1 MPCYETALAAYQAE
15 NWAQAFALLQRGAA
29 AGETDC
35 YNLLAICH
43 EHGQGTAQNCRQ
55 AVRWYRHAIRAG
67 DQSAVSNLADL
78 LDKAGKAQRA
88 EYWYRR
94 AANNGG
100 DEKLAYAEFLL
111 RQNPAPTPAVIRL
124 LRQAAARDIHTS
136 KDAQARAAEWLQRFQ
151 AAHPAKPRQPEN
163 QQTPLSGCPSLI
175 FPAQAFRRLPS
186 PPNPSFPHQ
195 RQPEKC
201 FSTCKTATSPCPRCT
216 SPPAPRPPNCK
227 PNSPHR
233 T

>member
-1 MPCYETALAAYQAE
+1 MHFASPPRLIHPHGSH
-15 NWAQAFALLQRGAA
+15 AQCATDDFIVKQYHRLPIIVLRQHIQQRQKMLGRACRQPRGIAPLVQIIGNAVKLALLQRGAA

-55 AVRWYRHAIRAG
+55 AVLWYRRAIRTG
-67 DQSAVSNLADL
+67 DASAVGNLADL
-78 LDKAGKAQRA
+78 LDKAGKARRA
-88 EYWYRR
+88 EDWYRR

-136 KDAQARAAEWLQRFQ
+136 EDAQARAAEWLQRFQ
-151 AAHPAKPRQPEN
+151 AA
-163 QQTPLSGCPSLI
+163 
-175 FPAQAFRRLPS
+175 
-186 PPNPSFPHQ
+186 
-195 RQPEKC
+195 
-201 FSTCKTATSPCPRCT
+201 
-216 SPPAPRPPNCK
+216 
-227 PNSPHR
+227 
-233 T
+233 

>member
-67 DQSAVSNLADL
+67 DPSAVSNLADL
-78 LDKAGKAQRA
+78 LNKAGKAQRA

-163 QQTPLSGCPSLI
+163 QQTSLSGCPSLI
-175 FPAQAFRRLPS
+175 FAAQAFRRLPS
-186 PPNPSFPHQ
+186 PPNPAIPPKKH
-195 RQPEKC
+195 PEK
-201 FSTCKTATSPCPRCT
+201 
-216 SPPAPRPPNCK
+216 NL
-227 PNSPHR
+227 
-233 T
+233 

>member
-1 MPCYETALAAYQAE
+1 MCGSGLRQPENRLIRFAQAE
-15 NWAQAFALLQRGAA
+15 NWAQAFSLLQRGAA

-55 AVRWYRHAIRAG
+55 AV
-67 DQSAVSNLADL
+67 L
-78 LDKAGKAQRA
+78 
-88 EYWYRR
+88 WYRR

-136 KDAQARAAEWLQRFQ
+136 EDAQARAAEWLQSFQ